1 MKLRIDLDFRV
12 GRVVKYFI
20 LADLALLAGWGLVDP
35 VFSVFII
42 GKVEG
47 ATLVSVGTAAAIY
60 WFLKSSLRLPLANF
74 LDRRTGEKDD
84 FYALILGLFIASLS
98 AFGFAFVRSLW
109 QLYFFQVFHSLGFAL
124 YAASWPAIFSRH
136 LDRDRVSFDWALDS
150 PAVGVS
156 AGASGFL
163 GGVIAQNF
171 GFSVV
176 FILGGLFTAVS
187 ALVLLAVPDLVLP
200 PPKASEPV
208 IRDHTPTNIGH

>member
-1 MKLRIDLDFRV
+1 MKLRIDFDFRV

-60 WFLKSSLRLPLANF
+60 WFLKSILQLPLAN
-74 LDRRTGEKDD
+74 
-84 FYALILGLFIASLS
+84 ALILGLFIASLS

-150 PAVGVS
+150 TAVGVS